1 MSVAGVRLEPANL
14 VLQRGETGA
23 LRALVQTARGGVLVG
38 VPVEWQSSD
47 PMIASVN
54 AEGQVTGHRFGS
66 VRIAATAGGRRAT
79 VAVEVRAPATLSAGR
94 LRVGG

>member
-1 MSVAGVRLEPANL
+1 
-14 VLQRGETGA
+14 
-23 LRALVQTARGGVLVG
+23 
-38 VPVEWQSSD
+38 
-47 PMIASVN
+47 MIASVN
-54 AEGQVTGHRFGS
+54 AAGEVTGHRFGS

>member
-1 MSVAGVRLEPANL
+1 M
-14 VLQRGETGA
+14 
-23 LRALVQTARGGVLVG
+23 LVG

-66 VRIAATAGGRRAT
+66 VIAATAGGRRAT
-79 VAVEVRAPATLSAGR
+79 VGVEVRAPATLSAGR